1 MREQIYL
8 KNENNKL
15 HRYNSPSSE
24 YSNVSLEHKEH
35 IGIVSLAP
43 EIVHAQF
50 ILAYAE
56 LTRRLWD
63 EVASR
68 DFDTDRVN
76 NLLYRVSSHED
87 DESMF
92 NADRDYLNHSGSS

>member
-8 KNENNKL
+8 KNQNNQL

-24 YSNVSLEHKEH
+24 YRDVSLEQNEH
-35 IGIVSLAP
+35 IGIVSLAR

-50 ILAYAE
+50 ILADTE

-68 DFDTDRVN
+68 DIDPDRVN

-92 NADRDYLNHSGSS
+92 YADRDYLICSGSL